1 MTTRTDIAFDYAVSP
16 RIAVVANTSDDLIMQ
31 DYVDTVRPAE
41 DDFQA
46 MSYPYLINASGKE
59 DLGGGVLVAIT
70 VEEQDMKL
78 AFESVFTAAQVG
90 TVTTGSSAP
99 VRDVISFIDTAATF
113 VTNNVERGSFII
125 NYTDQSVCDVVRVV
139 NETTLITQV
148 LQNGSDNS
156 WDVADDYQVFNII
169 QKRTSG
175 GNLVAVDSADVSFP
189 AILPTAF
196 TQVVQA
202 TSSSATL
209 IDASALQDQ
218 VSDIHGQ
225 VRRSIYIDTS
235 LVSNGN
241 GYQQTPYNNFTDAVD
256 DAEAANISRLVIL
269 ADAVVDRQMKNFIF
283 TGVGSPAL
291 DINGQDVG
299 QSEFVGVEIDGTIGG
314 VQPIHCHDCIIRDN
328 VTGLNGSFI
337 KCGFNGDL
345 SLLPSNITVMI
356 DCYSAIGGLGRPTI
370 DTGGSGSNVSI
381 RSYRGGL
388 TILGTDDASDAV
400 TVSMAQGKLTLDASN
415 TLGNISVRGLAQF
428 TDSSAGSTVD
438 TSGLLNRQIVEDD
451 VWDALISDHSVT
463 GSIGEFIVR
472 RLLTT
477 AKFFSLRT

>member
-1 MTTRTDIAFDYAVSP
+1 MTTRTDISFDFATSP
-16 RIAVVANTSDDLIMQ
+16 RIAEVAEASDELIMQ

-46 MSYPYLINASGKE
+46 MSYPHLIDASGKE

-70 VEEQDMKL
+70 ASEQNMTL
-78 AFESVFTAAQVG
+78 AFESNFVAAQIG
-90 TVTTGSSAP
+90 TITTASDPA
-99 VRDVISFIDTAATF
+99 VRNTIRLYDTGATF
-113 VTNNVERGSFII
+113 ITNGVQRGSFII
-125 NYTDQSVCDVVRVV
+125 NYTDQSVCDVWRVIS
-139 NETTLITQV
+139 ETE
-148 LQNGSDNS
+148 LQTRPLNNGSDNS
-156 WDVADDYQVFNII
+156 FDVSDDYQVFNIV

-175 GNLVAVDSADVSFP
+175 GNLVAVDENDVTIP

-209 IDASALQDQ
+209 INATAMQEQ
-218 VSDIHGQ
+218 VADIHGQ

-235 LVSNGN
+235 LVANGD
-241 GYQQTPYNNFTDAVD
+241 GYQQSPYNNFTDAVD
-256 DAEAANISRLVIL
+256 DAEAANISRLVLL
-269 ADAVVDRQMKNFIF
+269 ADATVDRQMRNFIV

-299 QSEFVGVEIDGTIGG
+299 QSEFIGIELDGTIGG
-314 VQPIHCHDCIIRDN
+314 VQPIKATNCIIRNN
-328 VTGLNGSFI
+328 VTGLNGRFEY
-337 KCGFNGDL
+337 CGFKGDL

-356 DCYSAIGGLGRPTI
+356 DCYSAIGGLGRPSV
-370 DTGGSGSNVSI
+370 DTGGSGTDVSI

-388 TILGTDDASDAV
+388 TISGTDDASDAV

-428 TDSSAGSTVD
+428 TDNSAGSTVD
-438 TSGLLNRQIVEDD
+438 TTGLLNRAIVEND
-451 VWDALISDHSVT
+451 VWDALISDHAVT
-463 GSIGEFIVR
+463 GSFGEFIVR
-472 RLLTT
+472 RLLTV